1 MSRSPLRADVRD
13 SVSARQER
21 RILMDWVN
29 SLDVDSCMLASG
41 VEDLKEGAVLC
52 DIACHVT
59 NRSLLQQVRRGR
71 PGGQL
76 SQADSLHNLGLFLRS
91 FQDFIPDELRM
102 SAEELYEDA
111 DALYRVLRLWANQQ
125 DPAFV
130 SASQGPPPPRSHPSL
145 QLPSPRPP
153 ASNFDPTQ
161 EGLRRLP
168 EKPKPLLRTPIKSL
182 DNPTPTKEASMFR
195 DEKPITPMRKDSLP
209 IREEQPLTPAMETR
223 PLNRTPATRRPQ
235 TEETPL
241 KPVERPPRPMS
252 GSEHKRQTAHTAE
265 TEMPLKPPRQSGLE
279 VVPVSEVTK
288 ERLFVWLQ
296 GLNLVRKSVKIE
308 DLAGLCTNGV
318 LFCDLL
324 NRLEGRTEVIKGVE
338 RNPKNRTSVQA
349 NFAKALAYLRSFDKM
364 NSRYL
369 WALADLM
376 AGVEDV
382 IWGLIEDIKVLFKAK
397 LVSLDAAVASSVPTA
412 QRSRSISKDKSSSVT
427 PSGAVSS
434 RYEGIPTSPKTFRL
448 PPRTPSSRPPE
459 PVEPSR
465 LESKPVALDFQPVPI
480 TKEMEGRVKQW
491 ISGLKLSHLLG
502 HENKHYLV
510 DPLKNGVLICELVST
525 LEKTRMQGVNKAPGS
540 AQSVRENVEKALCIL
555 RERKLNLP
563 LPLLRQGEKI
573 AQGNSKLTWNLLW
586 ALMAAYPEATQ
597 EPLEAPEPRSEL
609 PYSQMGL
616 KRLEQSLVNWVYSL
630 GVSGRAICPADLNE
644 ILTEIRN
651 GVLLCDLVAKV
662 LPVNIPGVFRG
673 PKSDSIAASNVR
685 KALEPLRRA
694 SRMSQAFVWKE
705 KEIGAGDV
713 VAILGL
719 LEDLHRYSDGL
730 PPRKR
735 GPDYHKDGPYLG
747 RQYSYAKAASAI
759 PAERPIETA
768 REPPRRQPSLSLAE
782 DSIDA
787 PRRFRLNSHEGSDH
801 SFAQKLGSPAH
812 FQSDRPSIDLGRGFE
827 LTDERLFQWLDSIGI
842 RYPAGLTLSQPE
854 ELRNGVLFCQ
864 IVETLSK
871 SPLKGY
877 TMHPRTT
884 AAALNNVKKFLYYM
898 RTDANFPSKLFFVE
912 EDVIRGDSETIRELL
927 GEVYRRFR
935 QSIRNSIRISERV
948 MKRAASE
955 SSFRS
960 PHNRSVS

>member
-1 MSRSPLRADVRD
+1 
-13 SVSARQER
+13 
-21 RILMDWVN
+21 MDWVN

-59 NRSLLQQVRRGR
+59 KRSLLQQVRRGR
-71 PGGQL
+71 PGGGL
-76 SQADSLHNLGLFLRS
+76 SQADSLHNLDLFLRV
-91 FQDFIPDELRM
+91 FQEFIPDDLRM
-102 SAEELYEDA
+102 SADALYEDS

-125 DPAFV
+125 DPGFVAAF
-130 SASQGPPPPRSHPSL
+130 QGPSQPRSHPSL

-153 ASNFDPTQ
+153 VSHFDPTQ
-161 EGLRRLP
+161 EGLRRVP
-168 EKPKPLLRTPIKSL
+168 EKPKSSFRTPIKSQG
-182 DNPTPTKEASMFR
+182 DNPTPTKESYMSR

-209 IREEQPLTPAMETR
+209 IREEQPVVTPVMETR
-223 PLNRTPATRRPQ
+223 PLNRSSANKRPQ

-241 KPVERPPRPMS
+241 KPAERPPRPIS
-252 GSEHKRQTAHTAE
+252 GSEHKRIAHASE
-265 TEMPLKPPRQSGLE
+265 SEMPLKPPRQSGLE

-288 ERLFVWLQ
+288 ERLFAWLQ

-308 DLAGLCTNGV
+308 DLAELCTNGV

-349 NFAKALAYLRSFDKM
+349 NFTKALTYLRSFDKM

-382 IWGLIEDIKVLFKAK
+382 IWGLVEDIKVLFKAK
-397 LVSLDAAVASSVPTA
+397 LVSLDAGTASSVPTA
-412 QRSRSISKDKSSSVT
+412 QRSRSLSKDKSSSIT

-459 PVEPSR
+459 TSEPSR
-465 LESKPVALDFQPVPI
+465 GESKPVALDFQPVNI

-491 ISGLKLSHLLG
+491 ISSLKLSHLLG
-502 HENKHYLV
+502 HENNHYLV

-525 LEKTRMQGVNKAPGS
+525 LEKTRLQGVNKAPGS
-540 AQSVRENVEKALCIL
+540 AQSVRENVEKALCVL

-586 ALMAAYPEATQ
+586 ALMAAYPQATQ

-630 GVSGRAICPADLNE
+630 GVSGRAICPVDLNE

-673 PKSDSIAASNVR
+673 PKSDSIAASNIR

-694 SRMSQAFVWKE
+694 NRMSQAFVWKE
-705 KEIGAGDV
+705 KEIAAGDL

-747 RQYSYAKAASAI
+747 RQYSYAKATAAI
-759 PAERPIETA
+759 PADRTVATA
-768 REPPRRQPSLSLAE
+768 REPRQPSISLAE
-782 DSIDA
+782 DSID
-787 PRRFRLNSHEGSDH
+787 PIRRFRVNSQEGSDYTLGP
-801 SFAQKLGSPAH
+801 KLGSPSH

-827 LTDERLFQWLDSIGI
+827 LTDDRLFQWLDSIGI

-871 SPLKGY
+871 SQLKGY
-877 TMHPRTT
+877 TLHPRTT
-884 AAALNNVKKFLYYM
+884 AAALNNVKKFLSFM
-898 RTDANFPSKLFFVE
+898 RTDASFPTKLFFVE

-927 GEVYRRFR
+927 GEVYRRYR

>member
-1 MSRSPLRADVRD
+1 
-13 SVSARQER
+13 
-21 RILMDWVN
+21 
-29 SLDVDSCMLASG
+29 
-41 VEDLKEGAVLC
+41 
-52 DIACHVT
+52 
-59 NRSLLQQVRRGR
+59 
-71 PGGQL
+71 
-76 SQADSLHNLGLFLRS
+76 
-91 FQDFIPDELRM
+91 
-102 SAEELYEDA
+102 
-111 DALYRVLRLWANQQ
+111 
-125 DPAFV
+125 
-130 SASQGPPPPRSHPSL
+130 
-145 QLPSPRPP
+145 
-153 ASNFDPTQ
+153 
-161 EGLRRLP
+161 
-168 EKPKPLLRTPIKSL
+168 
-182 DNPTPTKEASMFR
+182 
-195 DEKPITPMRKDSLP
+195 
-209 IREEQPLTPAMETR
+209 
-223 PLNRTPATRRPQ
+223 
-235 TEETPL
+235 
-241 KPVERPPRPMS
+241 
-252 GSEHKRQTAHTAE
+252 
-265 TEMPLKPPRQSGLE
+265 
-279 VVPVSEVTK
+279 
-288 ERLFVWLQ
+288 
-296 GLNLVRKSVKIE
+296 
-308 DLAGLCTNGV
+308 V

-397 LVSLDAAVASSVPTA
+397 LVSLDAGIPSSVSTA
-412 QRSRSISKDKSSSVT
+412 QRSRSLSKDKSSSMT

-459 PVEPSR
+459 PAEPSR
-465 LESKPVALDFQPVPI
+465 PESKPVALDFQPVTV

-525 LEKTRMQGVNKAPGS
+525 LERKRMQGINKAPGS
-540 AQSVRENVEKALCIL
+540 AQAVRENVEKALCVL

-586 ALMAAYPEATQ
+586 ALMSAYPEATQ

-616 KRLEQSLVNWVYSL
+616 KRLEQSLVNWIYSL

-644 ILTEIRN
+644 ILMDIRS

-662 LPVNIPGVFRG
+662 LPVNIPGIFRG
-673 PKSDSIAASNVR
+673 PKSDNIAASNIR

-694 SRMSQAFVWKE
+694 NRMSQAFVWKE
-705 KEIGAGDV
+705 KEIAIGDI

-747 RQYSYAKAASAI
+747 RQYSYAKAAAAI
-759 PAERPIETA
+759 PAERPETA
-768 REPPRRQPSLSLAE
+768 RASEPARRQPSAQPSISLAN
-782 DSIDA
+782 DSFD
-787 PRRFRLNSHEGSDH
+787 PTNRFRLPRHEGMD
-801 SFAQKLGSPAH
+801 AALGPKLVSPSH
-812 FQSDRPSIDLGRGFE
+812 FQSDRSSVDLGRGFE
-827 LTDERLFQWLDSIGI
+827 LTDERLYQWLDSIGV
-842 RYPAGLTLSQPE
+842 RYPAGLTLNQPE
-854 ELRNGVLFCQ
+854 ELRNGVLLCQ

-877 TMHPRTT
+877 TSHPRTT
-884 AAALNNVKKFLYYM
+884 AAALNNVRKCLDFM
-898 RTDANFPSKLFFVE
+898 RTDASFPTKLFFVE
-912 EDVIRGDSETIRELL
+912 ENVIMGDAETIRELL
-927 GEVYRRFR
+927 GEVYKRFR